1 MAFPAN
7 FSGIGRM
14 GCARPQIFD
23 QDQEVS
29 VRFAENGSRWL
40 NHSERSEAATPAR
53 GFFRAAQ
60 PDGAWWLVDPE
71 GGRSISKGVDTV
83 RFEQDYIQNTM
94 HAPYADACERKY
106 GGKDAWRAAVAQ
118 RLLSWGFNTLGA
130 WSDEAV
136 AHAALSRPP
145 AGAAP
150 SRLAVAPNLNLGADF
165 GWGQLAAEPGE
176 AFPDVFHSDFEP
188 RVRRRAHELCAP
200 SRDDPGL
207 IGWFIDNEL
216 RWGPDW
222 RGKEELLTTFL
233 NLSGASAGRQ
243 AAIQIL
249 RERYGTFAAF
259 NDVWRTAAG
268 CWDELAMLT
277 RVVAPYDRNL
287 VYARNEGAERQSNTA
302 DPRRAAFA
310 ADCEAFVN
318 RLAERYFEITASAIR
333 AADPNHMVLG
343 CRFAYVPERG
353 VIDAAGRHVDVIS
366 FNCYERDP
374 LAAIMAYAPTGKPCM
389 IGEFSFRSD
398 DPGLPN
404 TIGAAPRVAT
414 QAERARCFRS
424 YVTAALPQPT
434 LVGYHW
440 FEHADQPLEGRF
452 DGENSNY
459 GTVTIDDDV
468 YAELTQTMAAVNGEA
483 EQIHGFAAR
492 LAA

>member
-1 MAFPAN
+1 MAQPYRTRWG
-7 FSGIGRM
+7 GI
-14 GCARPQIFD
+14 A
-23 QDQEVS
+23 
-29 VRFAENGSRWL
+29 
-40 NHSERSEAATPAR
+40 EAASPGT

-60 PDGAWWLVDPE
+60 VDGAWWLVDPD
-71 GGRSISKGVDTV
+71 GGRFISKGVDTV
-83 RFEQDYIQNTM
+83 RFDQDYVQNTPRV
-94 HAPYADACERKY
+94 PYAEACARKY
-106 GGKDAWRAAVAQ
+106 AGKDAWRAAVEQ

-136 AHAALSRPP
+136 ARVALARPP
-145 AGAAP
+145 AGATP
-150 SRLAVAPNLNLGADF
+150 GCLAVTPNLNLGAEF
-165 GWGQLAAEPGE
+165 GWGHLAVEPGE
-176 AFPDVFHSDFEP
+176 AFPDVFHADFEP
-188 RVRRRAHELCAP
+188 HVRRRALELCGP
-200 SRDDPGL
+200 SRDDPAV

-222 RGKEELLTTFL
+222 RGKGELLTIFL
-233 NLSGASAGRQ
+233 NLSGPSPGRH
-243 AAIQIL
+243 AAVEML
-249 RERYGTFAAF
+249 RERYGAFAAF
-259 NDVWRTAAG
+259 NDVWRTAAR
-268 CWDELAMLT
+268 CWDELSMLA
-277 RVVAPYDRNL
+277 RIVAPYDRNL
-287 VYARNEGAERQSNTA
+287 NEAAERHSNTA
-302 DPRRAAFA
+302 DPRRAAFV

-318 RLAERYFEITASAIR
+318 RLAERYFEITTSAIR

-374 LAAIMAYAPTGKPCM
+374 LVPIAAYVPTGKPCM
-389 IGEFSFRSD
+389 IGEFSFRAD
-398 DPGLPN
+398 DSGLPN

-424 YVTAALPQPT
+424 YVTAALRQPT

-468 YAELTQTMAAVNGEA
+468 YAELTQAMMAVNREA